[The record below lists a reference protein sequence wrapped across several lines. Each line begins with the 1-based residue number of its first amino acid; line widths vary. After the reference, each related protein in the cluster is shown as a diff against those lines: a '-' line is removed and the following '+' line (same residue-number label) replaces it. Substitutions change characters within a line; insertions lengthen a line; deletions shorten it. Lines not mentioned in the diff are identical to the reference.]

1 MEVLESRRIAMN
13 TVTELEQK
21 LEQIRQLGYEVHF
34 DWFGG
39 TGGGACQLGNRQ
51 CLFLDLAM
59 GADEHL
65 AIANDLLNE
74 SQGPDVSSDRRA
86 A

>member
-1 MEVLESRRIAMN
+1 MN
-13 TVTELEQK
+13 VVVK
-21 LEQIRQLGYEVHF
+21 LEKTLEVIRSCGYEIHF

-39 TGGGACQLGNRQ
+39 TGGGACELGGRR

-59 GADEHL
+59 NADEHL
-65 AIANDLLNE
+65 EVAESLLQE
-74 SQGPDVSSDRRA
+74 LGGPDQRNA

>member
-1 MEVLESRRIAMN
+1 MN
-13 TVTELEQK
+13 IVAELEKK
-21 LEQIRQLGYEVHF
+21 LEQIRRLGYEVHF

-39 TGGGACQLGNRQ
+39 TGGGACQMGNRQ

-65 AIANDLLNE
+65 AIVDELLSQTLMNDK
-74 SQGPDVSSDRRA
+74 RA

>member
-1 MEVLESRRIAMN
+1 MNSVTLLES
-13 TVTELEQK
+13 K
-21 LEQIRQLGYEVHF
+21 LEQIRDLGYEVHF

-39 TGGGACQLGNRQ
+39 TGGGACQMGSRH

-65 AIANDLLNE
+65 QLADQLLSE
-74 SQGPDVSSDRRA
+74 LTGHRKA